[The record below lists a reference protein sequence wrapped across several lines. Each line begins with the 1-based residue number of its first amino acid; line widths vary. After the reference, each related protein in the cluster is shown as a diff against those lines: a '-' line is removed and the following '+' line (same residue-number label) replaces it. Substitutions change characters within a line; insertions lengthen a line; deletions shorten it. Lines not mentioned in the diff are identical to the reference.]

1 MELVVDANILFSALI
16 KSGITR
22 ELMVNDELLLYT
34 PEYLINEFFEHI
46 EELQKKTHADTFKL
60 QNEGQ
65 KLIYLSHLKII
76 PIREIN
82 PYVKTAKTIS
92 SDPEDILYF
101 ATALKMNC
109 ALWSNDKELKNQNQ
123 VKIYSTS
130 DLVKILK

>member
-22 ELMVNDELLLYT
+22 EFMVNDELLLYA
-34 PEYLINEFFEHI
+34 PEHLINEFFEHI
-46 EELQKKTHADTFKL
+46 EELREKTHADTFKL
-60 QNEGQ
+60 QNEVQ
-65 KLIYLSHLKII
+65 KLIYLSRLKII

-82 PYVKTAKTIS
+82 PYVKTAKIIS

-123 VKIYSTS
+123 VKVYSTS
-130 DLVKILK
+130 DLVKMLK

>member
-46 EELQKKTHADTFKL
+46 EELRKKTHAGTFKL
-60 QNEGQ
+60 QNEVQ
-65 KLIYLSHLKII
+65 KLIYLSRLKII

-82 PYVKTAKTIS
+82 PYVKTAKIIS

-101 ATALKMNC
+101 ATALRMNC

-123 VKIYSTS
+123 VTVYSTS
-130 DLVKILK
+130 DLIKILQ

>member
-22 ELMVNDELLLYT
+22 ELMVNDEFLLYA

-46 EELQKKTHADTFKL
+46 EELRKKTHADTFKL
-60 QNEGQ
+60 QNEVQ
-65 KLIYLSHLKII
+65 KLIYLSRLKII

-82 PYVKTAKTIS
+82 PYVKTAKIIS

-101 ATALKMNC
+101 ATALRMNC

-123 VKIYSTS
+123 VTVYSTS
-130 DLVKILK
+130 DLIKILQ

>member
-46 EELQKKTHADTFKL
+46 EELRKKTHADTFKL
-60 QNEGQ
+60 QNEVQ
-65 KLIYLSHLKII
+65 KLIYLSRLKII

-82 PYVKTAKTIS
+82 PYVKTAKIIS

-109 ALWSNDKELKNQNQ
+109 ALWSNDKALKNQNQ
-123 VKIYSTS
+123 VKVYSTS
-130 DLVKILK
+130 DLIKILQ